1 MTAVR
6 EGGKMAKQGSDGGF
20 FDRMFRPLKK
30 QRVTL
35 TKAGKG
41 QAPLRKGKAA
51 RKAGRKAQAAEKAR
65 PMTAREKQVRE
76 LKMLANIGKQDPERL
91 AGIISRMLLEGQRK
105 DEADRQMFERLI
117 WEKIEKRQP
126 DRGAQEAEGGTDD
139 GAD

>member
-1 MTAVR
+1 
-6 EGGKMAKQGSDGGF
+6 MAKQKHGGF

-30 QRVTL
+30 QQVTL

-41 QAPLRKGKAA
+41 QAPLRKGKTGQ
-51 RKAGRKAQAAEKAR
+51 KAGRKAQAAEKAR

-105 DEADRQMFERLI
+105 EEADRQQFERLI
-117 WEKIEKRQP
+117 WEKIEKRQGRSDAGEP
-126 DRGAQEAEGGTDD
+126 EAGKDRPEG
-139 GAD
+139 